1 MRFSLFIVLACL
13 LGACNSKKKLT
24 SSKPT
29 SGVVRY
35 AIQLDL
41 NDNAGGMEE
50 SFGKSALATF
60 NQNYL
65 HFKKDQQENY
75 GNFQIVNLAT
85 GEEINYLTVKEK
97 KFGIK
102 TPQEAIP
109 SIGAFS
115 FLNEYKTIAGYRC
128 QKATAP
134 MGDGT
139 MTVYFTKE
147 IGVNFCPYV
156 DFDGFALEYT
166 LAMPYGMVNY
176 AATFVNLK
184 TIAAA
189 TVTPPNDYKIITA
202 QELENEIIGDSKP
215 TGTQAKHFSR
225 QDLAGNT
232 ISLPDLKG
240 KVVVINFWFTQCPPC
255 KIEIPD
261 LNRLKA
267 NYSAA
272 AVEFLAI
279 SFDTADEIQR
289 FLEKTPFDFKIIP
302 NAREIIKDYDIF
314 VYPTTLVID
323 QSGYV
328 LDTKMGGST
337 KIMAELK
344 TVIDQAL
351 STKTN

>member
-1 MRFSLFIVLACL
+1 MRFSLLILLACL
-13 LGACNSKKKLT
+13 LGACSSKKELAT
-24 SSKPT
+24 SKPT
-29 SGVVRY
+29 SGIVRY

-41 NDNAGGMEE
+41 NDNAEGMEE
-50 SFGKSALATF
+50 TFGKSALATF

-85 GEEINYLTVKEK
+85 GEETNYLTVKEK

-102 TPQEAIP
+102 TPAELIP

-115 FLNEYKTIAGYRC
+115 FLKEYKTIAGYRC

-134 MGDGT
+134 MGDGI
-139 MTVYFTKE
+139 MTVYFTKA

-176 AATFVNLK
+176 TATLVDLK
-184 TIAAA
+184 AIAAKA
-189 TVTPPNDYKIITA
+189 VRPPKNYKIITA
-202 QELENEIIGDSKP
+202 QELENEIIGNSKP
-215 TGTQAKHFSR
+215 TGTQAKHFNR
-225 QDLAGNT
+225 QDLDGNT
-232 ISLPDLKG
+232 ISLADLKG

-261 LNRLKA
+261 LNQLKA
-267 NYSAA
+267 NYSPT

-279 SFDTADEIQR
+279 SFDAADDIQA

-337 KIMAELK
+337 KIMTELK

-351 STKTN
+351 AN